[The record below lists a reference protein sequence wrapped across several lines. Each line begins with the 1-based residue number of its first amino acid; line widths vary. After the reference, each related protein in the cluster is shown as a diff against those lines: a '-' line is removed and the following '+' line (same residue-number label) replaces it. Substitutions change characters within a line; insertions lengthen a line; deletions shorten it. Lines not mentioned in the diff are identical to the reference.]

1 MCVCTVR
8 IMASLMCV
16 HENVFVTVVAC
27 TQHVWADAVC
37 MACVR
42 GHVCVMHVGMCGGV
56 CVWAS
61 CQPIQGNGK
70 DNRCTYQGQRSG
82 V

>member
-1 MCVCTVR
+1 MCVCVCTVR

-37 MACVR
+37 MACV
-42 GHVCVMHVGMCGGV
+42 
-56 CVWAS
+56 
-61 CQPIQGNGK
+61 
-70 DNRCTYQGQRSG
+70 
-82 V
+82 